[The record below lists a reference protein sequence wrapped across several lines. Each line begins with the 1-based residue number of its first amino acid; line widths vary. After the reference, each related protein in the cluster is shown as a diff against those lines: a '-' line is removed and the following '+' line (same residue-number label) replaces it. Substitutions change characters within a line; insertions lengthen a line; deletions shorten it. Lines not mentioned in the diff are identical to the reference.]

1 MIMVMINDNKNRS
14 MIIINDN
21 KNRSMIMIIKIYD
34 ND

>member
-1 MIMVMINDNKNRS
+1 MVMINDNKNRS

-21 KNRSMIMIIKIYD
+21 KNRSMIMIIKIND